1 MKHRW
6 PKSLHSQIEAVFHS
20 IRSIRK
26 SKADSVS
33 GVRSFGVWTVY
44 RIEAHKFADF
54 LIQNG
59 VKSILDA
66 EIILALM
73 NTYLQCKLDY
83 YMSNRRSRQTMETVL
98 SALGKLA
105 YAVNNYIQLRKL
117 ALDLL
122 DVEGIR
128 MSYYAKSKQLL
139 PKSSRGFSNRA
150 FPDPLRLIA
159 KLPNKTYQLQACLQ
173 YEGGMRTEGVGAPS
187 NKKLKNPLTVAGLRG
202 IGTDPVTSAEVGIV
216 ASTEK
221 GGKETEHFVS
231 VRTYRR
237 LEKYLHKH
245 EKLESSYS
253 AYLKAINAAARA
265 TDQYA
270 AGRGSHGLKHCFV
283 QERYRECVAH
293 GLTHEQA
300 LQQSSLEASHFRMS
314 ETLTYTR
321 G

>member
-6 PKSLHSQIEAVFHS
+6 PKSVHSQIEAVFHS

-26 SKADSVS
+26 SKADSTS

-44 RIEAHKFADF
+44 RIESHKFADDM
-54 LIQNG
+54 IRNG
-59 VKSILDA
+59 VLSILDA
-66 EIILALM
+66 ETVSAQM
-73 NTYLQCKLDY
+73 QAYLQRKLDY
-83 YMSNRRSRQTMETVL
+83 YISNRRSRQTMETVL

-105 YAVNNYIQLRKL
+105 YAINNYIKWRKL
-117 ALDLL
+117 EVNLL
-122 DVEGIR
+122 DVEAIR
-128 MSYYAKSKQLL
+128 MSFYAKSKQLL
-139 PKSSRGFSNRA
+139 AKSSRGFNNRA

-159 KLPNKTYQLQACLQ
+159 KLPTQTFQLQACLQ

-187 NKKLKNPLTVAGLRG
+187 NKKLKNPLTAAGLRG
-202 IGTDPVTSAEVGIV
+202 VGTDPVTGSEVGVV
-216 ASTEK
+216 ASIEK

-231 VRTYRR
+231 ISTYQR

-245 EKLESSYS
+245 GKLESSYS
-253 AYLKAINAAARA
+253 EYLAAINAAARA
-265 TDQYA
+265 TGQYA
-270 AGRGSHGLKHCFV
+270 TGRGSHGLKHCFV